1 MMFYGKGDQV
11 TLDRNYFHDVAGRAP
26 KLGQDGTPGTFQAS
40 NNLFKNMKG
49 HAFDIY
55 TGANALLEGNVFE
68 SVSQPMTDKG
78 ASVSTVYT
86 VSNAAAASAC
96 SSSIGRAC
104 QVNSLASS
112 GKWPSISGGLSA
124 FSSVKNSLVTPVAAN
139 QVSALVLANAGPAKL
154 GSSASS
160 PAPVVEAPA
169 AAATTT
175 AKAVATPTPTPAT
188 PAPAPPSAAQAPAWG
203 QCGGSGWTGATACAS
218 GTSCV
223 KQNEWYSQCLTRRAA
238 RAVRR
243 RAAARA

>member
-1 MMFYGKGDQV
+1 MFYGKGDQV

-104 QVNSLASS
+104 QVNSLTSS

-175 AKAVATPTPTPAT
+175 AKAVSTPTPTPAT

-203 QCGGSGWTGATACAS
+203 QCGGNGWTGATTCAS

-243 RAAARA
+243 RAAVRA